1 MEGHATAA
9 HGIVGRRRGHVVSA
23 QPFQIFIS
31 YRRDDTADAAGRLYD
46 ALAAEFGDRIFMDI
60 DTIEPGVDFVDVV
73 HRAVGSC
80 DVLLALI
87 GDRWATVTDARGRRR
102 LDDPED
108 FVRMEIEAALGRDV
122 RVIPVLL
129 QDAPMPSLDELPETL
144 ARLARRNAVQIS
156 PARWHYDV
164 DRLVETLRK
173 LADAKVAA
181 GEDTAKSS
189 EPAPKEKDGEAGSR
203 RPRLVVGVV
212 AAVVIVA
219 AGAALLRDRGPGSST
234 ASRSPDASVVTTGEA
249 PPSHAVVEI
258 DPETGKVI
266 DMHPNPGGQGFVGK
280 DIALGQGS
288 LWVLGNLGVAR
299 LEQDGATAL
308 ISVDHVEDLGVGTDG
323 VWVTDGEHVSRI
335 DLDHNTLTDTTS
347 VGVAPRRIA
356 VGSSEWILTSGPT
369 AGSQR
374 DDLVRLD
381 ESGAITR
388 VQVQG
393 SDVAVPPSGVWV
405 ADTAGSRV
413 VLVDRVNVTIKGSA
427 SVQAPDGIAPG
438 SDGVWVYNTEAGTI
452 TEVQEISDSVR
463 AQLPV
468 DIGEHPIDLSLG
480 PDTAWTANRD
490 GSVTRVVADG
500 VHTFD
505 LGAPVVAIRV
515 ELTTGRVFCLIG

>member
-1 MEGHATAA
+1 M
-9 HGIVGRRRGHVVSA
+9 
-23 QPFQIFIS
+23 
-31 YRRDDTADAAGRLYD
+31 
-46 ALAAEFGDRIFMDI
+46 
-60 DTIEPGVDFVDVV
+60 
-73 HRAVGSC
+73 
-80 DVLLALI
+80 
-87 GDRWATVTDARGRRR
+87 
-102 LDDPED
+102 
-108 FVRMEIEAALGRDV
+108 
-122 RVIPVLL
+122 
-129 QDAPMPSLDELPETL
+129 
-144 ARLARRNAVQIS
+144 
-156 PARWHYDV
+156 
-164 DRLVETLRK
+164 
-173 LADAKVAA
+173 
-181 GEDTAKSS
+181 
-189 EPAPKEKDGEAGSR
+189 
-203 RPRLVVGVV
+203 
-212 AAVVIVA
+212 
-219 AGAALLRDRGPGSST
+219 
-234 ASRSPDASVVTTGEA
+234 
-249 PPSHAVVEI
+249 EI

-266 DMHPNPGGQGFVGK
+266 DVHPNPGGQGFVGK

-335 DLDHNTLTDTTS
+335 DMDHNTLTDTTS

-393 SDVAVPPSGVWV
+393 SDVAAPIRRMGGGYGGQPGRPGGQGERDDQGLRFGPGPRWHRPGQRRCLGVQHRGR
-405 ADTAGSRV
+405 DDRGRIKKSPTAFMHSC
-413 VLVDRVNVTIKGSA
+413 
-427 SVQAPDGIAPG
+427 
-438 SDGVWVYNTEAGTI
+438 
-452 TEVQEISDSVR
+452 
-463 AQLPV
+463 PV
-468 DIGEHPIDLSLG
+468 DLGEHPIDLSLG

>member
-1 MEGHATAA
+1 
-9 HGIVGRRRGHVVSA
+9 
-23 QPFQIFIS
+23 
-31 YRRDDTADAAGRLYD
+31 
-46 ALAAEFGDRIFMDI
+46 
-60 DTIEPGVDFVDVV
+60 
-73 HRAVGSC
+73 
-80 DVLLALI
+80 
-87 GDRWATVTDARGRRR
+87 
-102 LDDPED
+102 
-108 FVRMEIEAALGRDV
+108 MEIEAALGRDV

-129 QDAPMPSLDELPETL
+129 QDAPMPSLDELPEAL

-164 DRLVETLRK
+164 DRLIETLRK

-335 DLDHNTLTDTTS
+335 DLDHNTLIDTTS

-369 AGSQR
+369 AGNQR

-405 ADTAGSRV
+405 ADTAGSQV

-427 SVQAPDGIAPG
+427 SVQAPRWHRPGQRRCLGVQHRGRDDHGGARDLRQRSCTAAYRYRRAPHRPVARTGHGLDGESRWKRHASCRRRGPHVRPWRTG
-438 SDGVWVYNTEAGTI
+438 GCHPSRTDDRKGVLSHRLTRRSPRCVCARGRGTASGRRRRPPCHARPPRS
-452 TEVQEISDSVR
+452 TRPR
-463 AQLPV
+463 AACR
-468 DIGEHPIDLSLG
+468 SLR
-480 PDTAWTANRD
+480 TACPPNR
-490 GSVTRVVADG
+490 TR
-500 VHTFD
+500 
-505 LGAPVVAIRV
+505 PSS
-515 ELTTGRVFCLIG
+515 